1 MVYTFTVHIIQ
12 MKKKLNLLVLA
23 LALCVSAFA
32 QQPGWLHKDL
42 KTDSVFG
49 ISSEKAYQELLKG
62 KKSKPVIVAVIDAG
76 ADYKHED
83 LKNVIWKN
91 KKEKAGNGKDDDKNG
106 YIDDVNGWNFLGSA
120 KGSVAY
126 DNLELTRLV
135 KKDPASPLKADYDK
149 KLAEATANLN
159 GTKRFQQA
167 LAGFVTRMG
176 VANPDSAAFANANP
190 LNTQEERVKGV
201 TLEIMRDGLD
211 YAGVQKQLEGDIKHF
226 EDELKYNLNMDYN
239 SRDTVG
245 DNPDNLDEKFYGNAT
260 IDAFDCDHGTH
271 VAGIIAAQRGN
282 SLGIDGVADNVW
294 ILPVR
299 AVPSGDERD
308 KDIANAIYYAVNNGA
323 KVINMSFGK
332 SYSPNKEL
340 VDKAVKYAVSK
351 DVLLVHAAGNDG
363 NDLDK
368 EKNFPSV
375 NYLDGGNADSN
386 WIEVGASSYKDDTTL
401 PAVFSN
407 YGLKSVDLF
416 APGVEIYST
425 VPGSKY
431 ENHQGTS
438 MAAPVVAGIAAL
450 IREYYPKLKAAQIKE
465 ILMKSVVKVEHDVN
479 LPGDKTGTKVP
490 FSNLCKSGGVVNV
503 YNALVLAA
511 SYANGRAAK

>member
-1 MVYTFTVHIIQ
+1 
-12 MKKKLNLLVLA
+12 MKKKFNLLLLA
-23 LALCVSAFA
+23 LAFSAGAYA

-42 KTDSVFG
+42 KTDTIFG
-49 ISSEKAYQELLKG
+49 ISAEKAYKELLKG
-62 KKSKPVIVAVIDAG
+62 KKSKTVIVGVIDAG

-83 LKNVIWKN
+83 LKNIIWKN
-91 KKEKAGNGKDDDKNG
+91 KKETAGNGKDDDKNG

-135 KKDPASPLKADYDK
+135 KMDPASPLKAKYDEK
-149 KLAEATANLN
+149 VQEATMNLN
-159 GTKRFQQA
+159 GTKGFADA
-167 LAGFVTRMG
+167 LAAFVAKLG
-176 VANPDSAAFANANP
+176 VDSPDSAAFANAKP
-190 LNTQEERVKGV
+190 ADGREERIKA
-201 TLEIMRDGLD
+201 IMLQMMGQGLD
-211 YAGVQKQLEGDIKHF
+211 YAAIKKDVEGGIKHY
-226 EDELKYNLNMDYN
+226 EDELKYNLNLDYN

-245 DNPDNLDEKFYGNAT
+245 DDLNNLEEKIYGNTA

-282 SLGIDGVADNVW
+282 NLGIDGVADNVL

-308 KDIANAIYYAVNNGA
+308 KDIANAVYYAVNNGA

-332 SYSPNKEL
+332 GYSPNKEV
-340 VDKAVKYAVSK
+340 VDKAFKYAVSK

-363 NDLDK
+363 KNLDV
-368 EKNFPSV
+368 EKNFPTV

-386 WIEVGASSYKDDTTL
+386 WIEVGASSFKDDETL
-401 PAVFSN
+401 PATFSN
-407 YGLKSVDLF
+407 YGAKSVDLF
-416 APGVEIYST
+416 APGVAIYST

-438 MAAPVVAGIAAL
+438 MAAPVVAGVAAL
-450 IREYYPKLKAAQIKE
+450 IREYYPKLSAAQVKE
-465 ILMKSVVKVEHDVN
+465 VLMKSVVKVNHDVN
-479 LPGDKTGTKVP
+479 LPGDKTGAKVP
-490 FSNLCKSGGVVNV
+490 FSTLCKSGGIINA
-503 YNALVLAA
+503 YDALVLAE
-511 SYANGRAAK
+511 SYSKGKVSK